1 MNLKS
6 CWAMLA
12 PALCEFFLASV
23 AAQPPLNPQTDVGV
37 PGEEHKK
44 LDMLAGVWDV
54 SLKIPIGPGK
64 DMQGTS
70 SCDAKWVMDGRF
82 LRQEY
87 SSTFMGK
94 PLTVVRYLGFDR
106 NKGKFVEVHFES
118 THTDVMKSEGDIS
131 KDGKTITCWGT
142 HIDLATGKA
151 GQGAD
156 RDEPSGP
163 GRLHAGNG
171 LHRRRRQG
179 FQGHHF
185 DTQAEGGAVDE
196 PGKTGHGELSSAD
209 PRLSLGTWDPSTER
223 VVPSRSPEQQAL

>member
-142 HIDLATGKA
+142 HIDLATGKPVKVRTVTSLLDQDA
-151 GQGAD
+151 FTLEMVYTDADGKDSKVITLTHKRKEGQ
-156 RDEPSGP
+156 
-163 GRLHAGNG
+163 
-171 LHRRRRQG
+171 
-179 FQGHHF
+179 
-185 DTQAEGGAVDE
+185 
-196 PGKTGHGELSSAD
+196 
-209 PRLSLGTWDPSTER
+209 
-223 VVPSRSPEQQAL
+223 